1 MRWLKNPL
9 SESWFLGMLSTLK
22 VSEASVLWLANSL
35 HSSKLSRCLGSVYIS
50 SKIANTSLIGK
61 KHTTFFASI
70 LVQFSF
76 LLNNKYNNFSKGLW
90 YYQINS
96 RILKHFW
103 LYLLWK
109 HTRIIFFQTMWSVAK
124 TKWSK
129 NKQKFPK

>member
-50 SKIANTSLIGK
+50 SKIANTSLIEK
-61 KHTTFFASI
+61 KPPHFCINFSSIFFS
-70 LVQFSF
+70 
-76 LLNNKYNNFSKGLW
+76 NNKYNNFSTW

>member
-50 SKIANTSLIGK
+50 SKIANTSLIEK
-61 KHTTFFASI
+61 NYHIFCINFSSIFFS
-70 LVQFSF
+70 
-76 LLNNKYNNFSKGLW
+76 NNKYNNFSKGLW
-90 YYQINS
+90 YYQINT

>member
-35 HSSKLSRCLGSVYIS
+35 HSSKLSRCLGLVYIS
-50 SKIANTSLIGK
+50 SKIANTSLIEK
-61 KHTTFFASI
+61 KNHHIFCINFSSIFFS
-70 LVQFSF
+70 
-76 LLNNKYNNFSKGLW
+76 NNKYNNFSTW